1 MNYERGDN
9 VATIIDK
16 RKNKDSVSKIKNKFF
31 KRQRAVIQQ
40 QIDALI
46 KQRKIKNILN
56 PTSKKITI
64 PSKNMYEPTFHY
76 DYDKLKGPL
85 INTDNNFWEK
95 GDKFYSRSD
104 PSGSGSGSGGGGEDD
119 FSFLLTKD
127 EFVRLLFENLALPN
141 FIKKSGDIKKYV
153 TKRSGY
159 IKEGTPSKLD
169 LRKTFENA
177 IARRFA
183 LRATDPPFLDD
194 IDLRYKHY
202 KRKPIPWR
210 SAVMFCC
217 MDVSGSMGED
227 EKLRAKKFYILL
239 FMFLRQKYKTVDIVF
254 IRYHSS
260 AKECDEDEFFY
271 SRETGG
277 TVISEALELTNSI
290 IRDRYPSSK
299 WNIYIAHTS
308 DGDNF
313 SSDNA
318 KCNSILEGR
327 LLPSVQYYL
336 HYNVRPPQG
345 AATGYWSEWDTC
357 IKDIEK
363 RYENVVTGNYTGK
376 VFSDFSKFFSTG
388 L

>member
-1 MNYERGDN
+1 

-16 RKNKDSVSKIKNKFF
+16 RKNKDSVSKVKNKFF
-31 KRQRAVIQQ
+31 KRQRAIIQQ
-40 QIDALI
+40 QIDSLI
-46 KQRKIKNILN
+46 KQKKIKNILN
-56 PTSKKITI
+56 SSSKKITI

-76 DYDKLKGPL
+76 DYDKLKAPL
-85 INTDNNFWEK
+85 IGTNNDVWRK
-95 GDKFYSRSD
+95 GDKFYSRSA
-104 PSGSGSGSGGGGEDD
+104 SSGWGSGNGDGGEDD

-141 FIKKSGDIKKYV
+141 FIKRFGDIKKYV

-169 LRKTFENA
+169 LKKTFENA

-183 LRATDPPFLDD
+183 LRETNPPFLDD

-217 MDVSGSMGED
+217 MDVSGSMGEE
-227 EKLRAKKFYILL
+227 EKLRAKKFYLLL
-239 FMFLRQKYKTVDIVF
+239 FLFLRQKYKTVDIVF

-260 AKECDEDEFFY
+260 PKECDEDEFFY

-277 TVISEALELTNSI
+277 TVVSAALELIDSI
-290 IRDRYPSSK
+290 ITDRYTPSK

-313 SSDNA
+313 NQDNA
-318 KCNSILEGR
+318 RCGPILEGR
-327 LLPSVQYYL
+327 LLPIVQYYL
-336 HYNVRPPQG
+336 HYNVSHAQG
-345 AATGYWSEWDTC
+345 SVWETF
-357 IKDIEK
+357 IKDIES
-363 RYENVVTGNYTGK
+363 RNENAVTGNYSGK
-376 VFSDFSKFFSTG
+376 VFSDFAKFFTTG